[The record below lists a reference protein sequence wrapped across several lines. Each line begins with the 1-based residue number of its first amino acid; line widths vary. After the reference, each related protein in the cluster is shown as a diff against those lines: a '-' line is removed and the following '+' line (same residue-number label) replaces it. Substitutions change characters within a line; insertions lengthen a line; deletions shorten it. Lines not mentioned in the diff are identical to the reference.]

1 MAAGYG
7 IQTAGGERG
16 RMRASDADRDRV
28 AQLLNAAYIE
38 GRLYKDEHEGR
49 LEAAL
54 GARTYADLEKITIDL
69 PGAGTPAAMAVP
81 TPVTKTND
89 LAIASLACGLAQFVF
104 GPLTGIPA
112 IVLGHVARAQIRRT
126 GEQGDGLALAG
137 LILGWAVAILGIAV
151 AVVAVAIFSGMFAAL
166 HTH

>member
-38 GRLYKDEHEGR
+38 GRLHKDEHEGR
-49 LEAAL
+49 LETAL
-54 GARTYADLEKITIDL
+54 GARTYADLDKITIDL
-69 PGAGTPAAMAVP
+69 PMAGAPAPMAVP

-112 IVLGHVARAQIRRT
+112 IVLGHMARAQIRRT

-137 LILGWAVAILGIAV
+137 LILGWAVVILGIAV
-151 AVVAVAIFSGMFAAL
+151 AVVAVAIFGGMFAAL